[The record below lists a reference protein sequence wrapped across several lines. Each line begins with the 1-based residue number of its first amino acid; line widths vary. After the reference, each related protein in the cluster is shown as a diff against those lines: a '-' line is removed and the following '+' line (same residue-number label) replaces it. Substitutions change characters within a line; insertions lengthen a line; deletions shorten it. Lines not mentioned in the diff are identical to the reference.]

1 MVGGFSNVPTFDQ
14 LTHRL
19 ELKLEYLGVGE
30 IISMAGQLLVTFN
43 TETTEKELYPYFF
56 VNGLDYLFDIVEIVI

>member
-19 ELKLEYLGVGE
+19 ELKPEYLGVGE
-30 IISMAGQLLVTFN
+30 IVSMAGQLLVTFN
-43 TETTEKELYPYFF
+43 TETAEKEMYPYFF
-56 VNGLDYLFDIVEIVI
+56 ANGLYYLFDIVEIVI

>member
-19 ELKLEYLGVGE
+19 ELKPEYLGVGE
-30 IISMAGQLLVTFN
+30 IVSMAGQLLVTFN
-43 TETTEKELYPYFF
+43 TETTEKEMYPYFF
-56 VNGLDYLFDIVEIVI
+56 ANRLYYLFDIVEI

>member
-19 ELKLEYLGVGE
+19 ELKPEYLGVGE
-30 IISMAGQLLVTFN
+30 IVCMAGQLLVTFN
-43 TETTEKELYPYFF
+43 TETTEKEMYPYFF
-56 VNGLDYLFDIVEIVI
+56 TNGLCYLFDIVEI